1 MKNIAEL
8 LKGTIH
14 YFFIITVLVLVVTA
28 GYISFFWG
36 IDAQISVAVLWQIL
50 LVSFLG
56 SLSNIIFATK
66 KNRMLGRLEF
76 WLRWAGCYLYVNMVV
91 LGFGSFFQWFDR
103 NSLPMVVGMLI
114 AIGIV
119 FLIVAVV
126 VFQVDKKTSDEINR
140 ILKQREE
147 KNGTEEEEDI

>member
-1 MKNIAEL
+1 MKNVVLL
-8 LKGTIH
+8 LKETIR
-14 YFFIITVLVLVVTA
+14 YFFIITVLVLIVTA

-36 IDAQISVAVLWQIL
+36 TDAHISVAVLWQIL

-56 SLSNIIFATK
+56 SLSNLIFATK
-66 KNRMLGRLEF
+66 NNRILGRLEF
-76 WLRWAGCYLYVNMVV
+76 WLRWVGCYLYVNTIV

-119 FLIVAVV
+119 FLLVAVV
-126 VFQVDKKTSDEINR
+126 VFQVDKRTSEEINR

-147 KNGTEEEEDI
+147 ENDTEEEEDI